1 MEKNKIARIIFFIL
15 TIATAIIIFMFS
27 NENKEQSG
35 NTSKNFIEGIIE
47 IFPKTKKLEQE
58 EKEEIIKKAQP
69 LIRKLAHFSIYTVL
83 GINVMGYIITYKN
96 IEQKQQIIL
105 AIITCIIYAT
115 SDEIHQYFSSRG
127 PSILDVGIDTCGSML
142 GLCITKGTNKLTTKK

>member
-96 IEQKQQIIL
+96 IEQKKQIIL

-127 PSILDVGIDTCGSML
+127 PSILDVGIDTCGSIL
-142 GLCITKGTNKLTTKK
+142 GLCITKGINKLIK